1 MTPTPPLTLEDIRRR
16 LRVLMPELQA
26 RYHVA
31 RLEVFGSY
39 VRGEATPQS
48 DVDILVTFSRTPTLF
63 DLVELRERLTQALGV
78 RVDVVPRTWL
88 KPRLRERILAE
99 AQAI

>member
-1 MTPTPPLTLEDIRRR
+1 MPPTPPLTLEDIRHR
-16 LRVLMPELQA
+16 LRALMPELQA

-63 DLVELRERLTQALGV
+63 DLVELREYLTQALGV